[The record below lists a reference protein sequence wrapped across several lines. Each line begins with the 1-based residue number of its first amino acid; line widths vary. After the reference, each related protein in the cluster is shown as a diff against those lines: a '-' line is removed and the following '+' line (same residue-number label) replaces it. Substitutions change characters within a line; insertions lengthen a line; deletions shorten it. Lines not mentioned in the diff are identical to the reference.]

1 MAEAPT
7 TLAQA
12 PNSTKA
18 GLAQAKLRATL
29 HHATRT
35 LALQRAMWATKAQLQ
50 RQGLRV
56 AQFTHRDLVIQAE
69 AYRAEHRADLIPEAA
84 AMVEQWRRNGFFERR
99 EDKLGAGGLEASAP
113 MRVAG
118 AGATE
123 ITNNTEQ
130 ID

>member
-50 RQGLRV
+50 RQGL
-56 AQFTHRDLVIQAE
+56 HS
-69 AYRAEHRADLIPEAA
+69 PC
-84 AMVEQWRRNGFFERR
+84 WRRCR
-99 EDKLGAGGLEASAP
+99 GAALA
-113 MRVAG
+113 
-118 AGATE
+118 
-123 ITNNTEQ
+123 
-130 ID
+130 

>member
-35 LALQRAMWATKAQLQ
+35 LALQRAMWAPRPSYNAKVCVLFNSAIAILPS
-50 RQGLRV
+50 RLRPIARSIV
-56 AQFTHRDLVIQAE
+56 QT
-69 AYRAEHRADLIPEAA
+69 
-84 AMVEQWRRNGFFERR
+84 
-99 EDKLGAGGLEASAP
+99 
-113 MRVAG
+113 
-118 AGATE
+118 
-123 ITNNTEQ
+123 
-130 ID
+130 